1 MFGLSMSKILLIA
14 AVIAAVWFT
23 LKYVSRKVDDAVE
36 DKPAD
41 KLRAGRGGGGAKG
54 RDERARG
61 GPEEAR
67 AVEDMV
73 RCRVCGA
80 YQARNAG
87 PCERP
92 DCPQR

>member
-1 MFGLSMSKILLIA
+1 MFGFSFSKILLIV

-23 LKYVSRKVDDAVE
+23 LKYVSRKVENSVE

-41 KLRAGRGGGGAKG
+41 KLRRGGGRGKAA
-54 RDERARG
+54 RAE
-61 GPEEAR
+61 PKDAQ

-80 YQARNAG
+80 YQTRKAG

-92 DCPQR
+92 DCPAR